1 MVTPNRGKRMT
12 SYQDSITPCEGV
24 GYVGFFFKEREKK
37 KGRGESLDVGWI
49 LGKHHKICKYKRL
62 LGLVRWLSG

>member
-1 MVTPNRGKRMT
+1 MT

-49 LGKHHKICKYKRL
+49 LGKHHKICKYKR
-62 LGLVRWLSG
+62 